1 MTLMLKTNRLM
12 MMHLEEFIV
21 RQADEPPLQKKSKI
35 VKPPHKKLEKVK
47 STTHGLSAIARGINS
62 SITAQEI

>member
-1 MTLMLKTNRLM
+1 

-47 STTHGLSAIARGINS
+47 STTHGLSAIARGTNS